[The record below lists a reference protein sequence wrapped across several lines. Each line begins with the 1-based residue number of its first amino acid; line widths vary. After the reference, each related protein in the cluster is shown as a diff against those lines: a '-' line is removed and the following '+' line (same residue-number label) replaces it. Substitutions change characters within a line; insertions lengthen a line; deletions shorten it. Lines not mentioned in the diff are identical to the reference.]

1 MMISF
6 NLEFLLK
13 DIIKKYCL
21 KKWILKKQEVEHSL
35 KKLKSLEKEIESN
48 LIKIKI
54 KSKSFLVKVESL
66 EYFQM
71 KLNQIYISQIISQ
84 KKVVLMMKITYQ
96 ILELDPLHQLLND
109 FHYLNKALTFSN
121 DYTFYISG
129 PSTTRVHFPFNNFFK
144 QF

>member
-1 MMISF
+1 MIIFNCINSQKNLRLKRNSKMMISF

-71 KLNQIYISQIISQ
+71 KLNQIYIS
-84 KKVVLMMKITYQ
+84 
-96 ILELDPLHQLLND
+96 
-109 FHYLNKALTFSN
+109 
-121 DYTFYISG
+121 
-129 PSTTRVHFPFNNFFK
+129 
-144 QF
+144 